1 MLLCGEPK
9 TITMK
14 KIYSILLASALTL
27 SSCADFLDVDSQGKL
42 TEDVFFGEEEGALMS
57 INAIYT
63 QLRAW
68 DIIGFSWFAITTSLP
83 SLSLKPPTVIDTFS
97 PSAFAFR

>member
-1 MLLCGEPK
+1 
-9 TITMK
+9 MK

-68 DIIGFSWFAITTSLP
+68 DIIGFSWFAITELPGDNSDTGSELADGSVARLNQFNDFTYDASTS
-83 SLSLKPPTVIDTFS
+83 
-97 PSAFAFR
+97 